1 MVDKTLSKSTYLF
14 IHWHNNYDLVNLCEC
29 QWWILQH
36 TNVVA
41 GTCHKDQIP
50 NITGS
55 DASLAYLSL
64 LLLSID
70 FAFQAQ
76 MVSFQCSPLATAEG
90 IQSMFRQCARYQKNK
105 NMDAFVS
112 VVVLDEVGLAE
123 DSPKTQR
130 TASITLDF
138 PQPFGPTIPTI
149 VDGRDKV
156 VGSTK
161 VLKPESFILLNR
173 IKKLKKY
180 HWLV

>member
-1 MVDKTLSKSTYLF
+1 MVISFLRHLVPFRKYRDWPSLVITLLVEISLYFEYSPPTFLSVLS
-14 IHWHNNYDLVNLCEC
+14 NNNS
-29 QWWILQH
+29 I
-36 TNVVA
+36 VA
-41 GTCHKDQIP
+41 VL
-50 NITGS
+50 TGLRNEDPLNMTS
-55 DASLAYLSL
+55 D
-64 LLLSID
+64 ID
-70 FAFQAQ
+70 
-76 MVSFQCSPLATAEG
+76 SPL
-90 IQSMFRQCARYQKNK
+90 RY
-105 NMDAFVS
+105 F
-112 VVVLDEVGLAE
+112 AE

-180 HWLV
+180 H